1 MNKHNKT
8 EAVIGAENK
17 VTVAKG
23 ERCRGEEKQVR
34 EVKRY
39 NIPVM
44 K

>member
-17 VTVAKG
+17 VMVAKR
-23 ERCRGEEKQVR
+23 ERCRGGEKQVS